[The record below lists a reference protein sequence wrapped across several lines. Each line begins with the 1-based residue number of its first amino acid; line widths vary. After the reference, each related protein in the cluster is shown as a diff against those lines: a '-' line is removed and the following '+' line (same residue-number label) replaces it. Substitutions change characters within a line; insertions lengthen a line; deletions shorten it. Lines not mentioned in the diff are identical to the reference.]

1 MYGKII
7 MRGHNTKKAADFSKH
22 LVAFYSKITPE
33 IPGSLPFWVEQETF
47 LVSLLTDHHLTK

>member
-1 MYGKII
+1 